1 MSRAIVPMGAEASV
15 VLAALHA
22 DAFTDGDVWSGQA
35 IAELL
40 AVPGTTALCLCDGT
54 SPLGFVMMRVV
65 ADEGEI
71 LTIAVRQDAR
81 RSGAGR
87 ALIEAAVKAAAASGV
102 KRLFLDVA
110 ENNEAARA
118 LYAATGFREV
128 GCRCQYYADGAD
140 ARVLMASLKEDI

>member
-1 MSRAIVPMGAEASV
+1 MSRTIVPMGAEASA

-22 DAFTDGDVWSGQA
+22 DAFAEGDVWSRQA
-35 IAELL
+35 MAELL
-40 AVPGTTALCLCDGT
+40 VVPGTTALCLCDGT
-54 SPLGFVMMRVV
+54 NPLGFVMMRVV

-71 LTIAVRQDAR
+71 LTIAVLQGAR
-81 RSGAGR
+81 RSGVGR
-87 ALIEAAVKAAAASGV
+87 ALIEAAVKAAAASGAD
-102 KRLFLDVA
+102 RLFLDVA

-128 GCRCQYYADGAD
+128 GRRRQYYADGGD